1 MEAKAIARLRRF
13 SKTERAA
20 HWLVAAAF
28 AVMLFSGGQVP
39 HRWRWTTP
47 ALDVHVGAAV
57 VLVFGLAGL
66 TLFGNRG
73 ALRTT
78 AGELRRLD
86 ATDRAWL
93 APARILLRRPA
104 PPVGRFNG
112 GQKLNARLA
121 LLGLTGLY
129 ATGIYLLTFGRG
141 AFGHLHGPFAFLTT
155 ALIVAHIFMAVVNPS
170 TRHALRGMTL
180 GTVNRDWAE
189 HHFPRWVAETD
200 RARLLPVEAGPGVRL
215 APHGGHP
222 QMAEEHE
229 GRDQAEEDVEGHDDG
244 LGADGV
250 REHLAGRRHSGE
262 REHQ

>member
-1 MEAKAIARLRRF
+1 MARKAIARLRRF

-39 HRWRWTTP
+39 HRWTWTTP

-57 VLVFGLAGL
+57 VLIGGLGGL
-66 TLFGNRG
+66 LLLGNRG

-78 AGELRRLD
+78 ARQLRRLD
-86 ATDRAWL
+86 AADRAWL
-93 APARILLRRPA
+93 APGRILSGRPA
-104 PPVGRFNG
+104 PPVGRFNA

-129 ATGIYLLTFGRG
+129 ATGIYLLVFGRS

-155 ALIVAHIFMAVVNPS
+155 GLIVAHIFMAVVNPS

-200 RARLLPVEAGPGVRL
+200 LEELRAHGAPGP
-215 APHGGHP
+215 
-222 QMAEEHE
+222 AEPA
-229 GRDQAEEDVEGHDDG
+229 RIPPSPTAVP
-244 LGADGV
+244 
-250 REHLAGRRHSGE
+250 
-262 REHQ
+262 

>member
-1 MEAKAIARLRRF
+1 MIARLRRF

-28 AVMLFSGGQVP
+28 AVMLASGGQVP
-39 HRWRWTTP
+39 HRWTWTTP

-57 VLVFGLAGL
+57 VLVAGLAGL
-66 TLFGNRG
+66 MLFGNRG

-78 AGELRRLD
+78 AGQLSHLD

-93 APARILLRRPA
+93 APGRILAGRPA

-129 ATGIYLLTFGRG
+129 ATGIYLLVVGRS

-180 GTVNRDWAE
+180 GSVNRDWAE

-200 RARLLPVEAGPGVRL
+200 RAESETVAARARLVPVEAGPGMRL
-215 APHGGHP
+215 TPDGAHAHV
-222 QMAEEHE
+222 AEEHE
-229 GRDQAEEDVEGHDDG
+229 GRDQAE
-244 LGADGV
+244 
-250 REHLAGRRHSGE
+250 
-262 REHQ
+262 

>member
-1 MEAKAIARLRRF
+1 MERKVIARLRRF

-28 AVMLFSGGQVP
+28 GVMLFSGGQVP
-39 HRWRWTTP
+39 HRWTWTTP

-57 VLVFGLAGL
+57 VLVAGLAGL
-66 TLFGNRG
+66 VLFGNRG

-78 AGELRRLD
+78 AGQLSHLD
-86 ATDRAWL
+86 ADDRAWL
-93 APARILLRRPA
+93 APGRILSRRPA

-129 ATGIYLLTFGRG
+129 ATGIYLLVVGRS

-180 GTVNRDWAE
+180 GSVNRDWAE

-200 RARLLPVEAGPGVRL
+200 RAELPPVEPGPGMRL
-215 APHGGHP
+215 APHGAHAHVP
-222 QMAEEHE
+222 EEHE
-229 GRDQAEEDVEGHDDG
+229 GRDQAE
-244 LGADGV
+244 
-250 REHLAGRRHSGE
+250 
-262 REHQ
+262 